1 VGAGVS
7 DQKGDGQNG
16 SGWNESGQGGSGP
29 LTGGNT
35 RPLRGRVGV
44 VTKGSLV
51 EGLEMKLDAARNVE
65 DMKAGKFVV
74 IEGDKNDFFS
84 MVTDMRLDASNS
96 EILLHP
102 PDRSDE
108 LLRQVLAGTGTYN
121 IVSLRPMLMMPKDP
135 TSRDFDDGP
144 RPVKAI
150 PSHFSV
156 VQEAEEEDVT
166 RIFGKEGDPEGRYFS
181 IGSPLDMDTQVCIDM
196 VRFAERS
203 NGIFGKTGTGKSFL
217 TRLALSGLIHYDR
230 AVNLIFDMHNEYGW
244 KAMKES
250 SGKSSSF
257 VKGLKQLFGDRVAIF
272 SLDPK
277 STRARGIQPDHEVYI
292 SYDQIAVEDI
302 APLQDELKLNPTA
315 VESAYLVYAIYKNA
329 WLRTLLS
336 LEGPD
341 VEEFASEIGAHAG
354 SLVALHRKLKRLE
367 NFPFMVNKL
376 EEGQHDCVDRIMEH
390 LDAGINVV
398 LEFGQQTSMLCYLL
412 VANVLARRIH
422 ETYVKKSE
430 RFYATQ
436 RSEDQPRQLMITI
449 EEAHKFLNPS
459 AAKQTIFG
467 TIAREMRKYYVS
479 LLVVDQ
485 RPSGIDDEVLSQ
497 LGTRITALL
506 NDEKDISA
514 VLTGVNGTEGLRSV
528 LASLDSKQQALV
540 LGHAVPMPVVIK
552 TREYGEQFYKDM
564 GAEELE
570 PAARREKAEQ
580 ERELLFGPE

>member
-1 VGAGVS
+1 MGVI
-7 DQKGDGQNG
+7 
-16 SGWNESGQGGSGP
+16 
-29 LTGGNT
+29 T
-35 RPLRGRVGV
+35 R
-44 VTKGSLV
+44 GSLV
-51 EGLEMKLDAARNVE
+51 EGLEMKLDPERNVE

-74 IEGDKNDFFS
+74 IEGDRNDFFS
-84 MVTDMRLDASNS
+84 MVTDMRLDAANG

-102 PDRSDE
+102 PDLEDE
-108 LLRQVLAGTGTYN
+108 LLREVLSGTSTYN
-121 IVSLRPMLMMPKDP
+121 IVSLRPMLMMPKAAAEG
-135 TSRDFDDGP
+135 DDGP

-156 VQEAEEEDVT
+156 VKEAEEDDVS
-166 RIFGKEGDPEGRYFS
+166 RIFGREGEDRRYFS
-181 IGSPLDMDTQVCIDM
+181 LGSPLDMDTPVCVDM

-217 TRLALSGLIHYDR
+217 TRLALCGLIHYDR
-230 AVNLIFDMHNEYGW
+230 AVNLIFDMHNEYGF
-244 KAMKES
+244 KAMKETAGS
-250 SGKSSSF
+250 SSSF
-257 VKGLKQLFGDRVAIF
+257 VKGLKQLFGHRTAIF

-277 STRARGIQPDHEVYI
+277 STRARGIQPDFEVYI
-292 SYDQIAVEDI
+292 SYDQIMVEDI

-315 VESAYLVYAIYKNA
+315 VESAYLVYALYKER
-329 WLRTLLS
+329 WLRTLLG

-341 VEEFASEIGAHAG
+341 VEEFATGIGAHPG

-367 NFPFMVNKL
+367 SFPFMVQKL
-376 EEGQHDCVDRIMEH
+376 AGGDVVDRIMEY
-390 LDAGINVV
+390 LDRGINVV

-412 VANVLARRIH
+412 VANIIARRIH
-422 ETYVKKSE
+422 EMYVKKSE

-449 EEAHKFLNPS
+449 EEAHKFLNPA

-479 LLVVDQ
+479 LLIVDQ

-514 VLTGVNGTEGLRSV
+514 VLTGVSGTEGLRSV
-528 LASLDSKQQALV
+528 LASLDSKQQALII
-540 LGHAVPMPVVIK
+540 GHAVPMPVVIK
-552 TREYGEQFYKDM
+552 TREYGEEFYRAM
-564 GAEELE
+564 GDGGLSGEERRAKVQEDVAALYGGDAAE
-570 PAARREKAEQ
+570 
-580 ERELLFGPE
+580 